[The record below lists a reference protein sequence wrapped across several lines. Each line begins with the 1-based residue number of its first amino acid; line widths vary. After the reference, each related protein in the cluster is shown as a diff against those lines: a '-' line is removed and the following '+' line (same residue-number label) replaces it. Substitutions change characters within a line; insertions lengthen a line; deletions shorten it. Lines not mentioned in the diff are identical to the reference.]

1 MELGLRTSFYVPD
14 CYIHS
19 HLDGGDQN
27 ICIPLSKK
35 NVSLGVLVQLVDGK
49 SDKLAH
55 LSNIAQPIS

>member
-35 NVSLGVLVQLVDGK
+35 KCEPWSACTIGRWQKRQACSSL
-49 SDKLAH
+49 
-55 LSNIAQPIS
+55 